1 VSRNLRV
8 LGIANDNEVTIC
20 DTYVVDILLNASY
33 SGRPSSKGTVIE
45 LDGPSHYEHFQL
57 APLGPTVMK
66 RRHLEAAGYSVL
78 TLPYWKWGFCDTEA
92 KKHKILGD
100 LLGVL

>member
-1 VSRNLRV
+1 
-8 LGIANDNEVTIC
+8 
-20 DTYVVDILLNASY
+20 
-33 SGRPSSKGTVIE
+33 VIE
-45 LDGPSHYEHFQL
+45 LDGPSHYEHFEL
-57 APLGPTVMK
+57 SPLGPTVMK

-100 LLGVL
+100 LLGEQ